1 MFPAGGDATLYLHFS
16 GYSGSEVETG
26 DGVAICMLDLIA
38 AKTIHYLLVPLAQF
52 ALAIFIADTWQYLTH
67 RLVHMNQYLCSEFD
81 RSFGLPTVDKAG
93 GRTYFES
100 ANAFLKMSQ
109 PISTLSITV

>member
-38 AKTIHYLLVPLAQF
+38 AKTIHYGSEYS
-52 ALAIFIADTWQYLTH
+52 DT
-67 RLVHMNQYLCSEFD
+67 
-81 RSFGLPTVDKAG
+81 TV
-93 GRTYFES
+93 
-100 ANAFLKMSQ
+100 
-109 PISTLSITV
+109 

>member
-1 MFPAGGDATLYLHFS
+1 MYPPHLVQGGQNIYLWCQNIPTL
-16 GYSGSEVETG
+16 
-26 DGVAICMLDLIA
+26 
-38 AKTIHYLLVPLAQF
+38 HYLLVPLAHF

-67 RLVHMNQYLCSEFD
+67 RLVHMNQYLYSEFD

-100 ANAFLKMSQ
+100 ANAFLNMSQ